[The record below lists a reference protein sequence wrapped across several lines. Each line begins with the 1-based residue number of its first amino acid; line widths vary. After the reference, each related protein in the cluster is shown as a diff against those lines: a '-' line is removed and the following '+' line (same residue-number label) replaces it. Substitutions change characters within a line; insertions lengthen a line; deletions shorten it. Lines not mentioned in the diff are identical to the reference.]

1 MIVLDAPLVV
11 AVQPLVATVRR
22 RRVIEVL
29 PDGEI
34 DLTGL
39 GAGVVTLRL
48 LDKSGRRAR
57 FVLELPDEVRV
68 DQRK

>member
-1 MIVLDAPLVV
+1 MILVDAPI
-11 AVQPLVATVRR
+11 AAPVRR

-34 DLTGL
+34 QLTGL
-39 GAGVVTLRL
+39 AVGTVTLRL
-48 LDKSGRRAR
+48 LEKSGRRAR